1 MASFKSLSKSNT
13 SQILLIESK
22 LIRMEP
28 VLSFDDIIIK
38 QKCESSLYEFVKYAW
53 NYVEGENPYVDNWH
67 IQAIADHLEAGFYGK
82 IKLLIINI
90 PPRCMKSLLC
100 NVFFP
105 AWCWLKRPHAKIFC
119 LSGGYKLAVR
129 DSVKCRQLIQSEWYQ
144 KLWGDKFEL
153 SREVNT
159 KERYANSKGGER
171 LVKSVLG
178 SPIGEGGH
186 ILIMDDIN
194 TSQDI
199 RSKTTRD
206 RTSEFIDSSFLIRQD
221 NTDQAFLLNIQ
232 QRVHWE
238 DSTAHLLEKQLEG
251 TVHLMLPMEYKPHR
265 ACTTIPLNGSKVPWK
280 DPRTQDNELL
290 WPTRFS
296 EKHVERLKLFFGTNY
311 NIESQLQQLPSPESG
326 NIFRKE
332 WFNTWTGKALPPLDM
347 VIQSYDT
354 ALSTNVNACESALTT
369 WGIFTDEN
377 YKKNIILLNV
387 WTGRLEQP
395 DLRRMIRKS
404 ALNYYTT
411 NHDDVD
417 RAGPAADVILIEEA
431 SGGLALI
438 QDLRSTGLPIYG
450 FNPRHHALKNHEHM
464 TNKADR
470 ARLASIIVE
479 QRLVWLLAS
488 KQNPSMLMKHA
499 QIFLDAAL
507 ACPTGKGQDIIDSF
521 SQAFIWIRKK
531 QLMYLKGEEPV
542 QGMPQWEAYYEA
554 ERDHS
559 TLRIK

>member
-1 MASFKSLSKSNT
+1 MAKIRSISLSNIN
-13 SQILLIESK
+13 QIHEIDAK
-22 LIRMEP
+22 FAR
-28 VLSFDDIIIK
+28 LSPSLSHDDNVVK
-38 QKCESSLYEFVKYAW
+38 QLCELSLYEFVRFAW
-53 NYVEGENPYVDNWH
+53 NYVEGENPFVDNWH
-67 IQAIADHLEAGFYGK
+67 IEAICDHLEAGFYGR
-82 IKLLIINI
+82 IRLLIINI

-129 DSVKCRQLIQSEWYQ
+129 DSVKCRQLITSEWYQ

-159 KERYANSKGGER
+159 KERYANSRGGER

-238 DSTAHLLEKQLEG
+238 DSTAHLLEKKLEG

-265 ACTTIPLNGSKVPWK
+265 ACVTIPLRGSKEPWC
-280 DPRTQDNELL
+280 DPRTKENELL
-290 WPTRFS
+290 WPNRFS
-296 EKHVERLKLFFGTNY
+296 EKHVARLKLFFGTNY

-332 WFNTWTGKALPPLDM
+332 WFKIWKEKKLLPMDM
-347 VIQSYDT
+347 IIQSWDT
-354 ALSTNVNACESALTT
+354 ALSTDVNACESALTT
-369 WGIFTDEN
+369 WGIFTDEQ
-377 YKKNIILLNV
+377 YKKNVILLNV

-395 DLRRMIRKS
+395 DLRKMIRKS
-404 ALNYYTT
+404 AMNYFTT
-411 NHDDVD
+411 DPNSIDHP
-417 RAGPAADVILIEEA
+417 GPAADVILIEEA

-450 FNPRHHALKNHEHM
+450 FNPRHHKLKNYAHM

-470 ARLASIIVE
+470 ARLASIVVE
-479 QRLVWLLAS
+479 QGLVWLCGSL
-488 KQNPSMLMKHA
+488 QNPGMLMRSS
-499 QIFLDAAL
+499 QILLDAAL

-521 SQAFIWIRKK
+521 SQTMIWIRNKK
-531 QLMYLKGEEPV
+531 LLHLKGEDPNEGASINYNPF
-542 QGMPQWEAYYEA
+542 YEN
-554 ERDHS
+554 ERD
-559 TLRIK
+559 